1 MLDLSTLKIK
11 HWPDEIPLWAVDRG
25 PAPKWLLH
33 VWLVYRT
40 DLQWVDVTFEKP
52 NGAYSEYSCIMY
64 PDGTCEKKGI
74 GHHVAWRLDKKA
86 TYLQPC
92 TYPGQLKP
100 LVIGGLQKPEVVQ
113 CEMF

>member
-1 MLDLSTLKIK
+1 MLDLSTLNIQR
-11 HWPDEIPLWAVDRG
+11 WPDEIPLWAVDRG

-40 DLQWVDVTFEKP
+40 DLRWVDVTFEQP
-52 NGAYSEYSCIMY
+52 NGAYSTYACIMY
-64 PDGTCEKKGI
+64 PDGTCEKVGVSHQI
-74 GHHVAWRLDKKA
+74 AWRLDKKA

-100 LVIGGLQKPEVVQ
+100 LVIDLREPEVVQ